1 MYQVYHLVDP
11 RNAVVRYVGM
21 TRNPKNRLRGHIAEA
36 MERDNT
42 EKKRWIRELLAA
54 GMQPVLAIVGNA
66 PTEIEARAIESH
78 ECKRNL
84 ETIFNVHDPR
94 KGAKD
99 IRKEAKQPDA

>member
-1 MYQVYHLVDP
+1 MFHVYHLVDP
-11 RNAVVRYVGM
+11 RTAVVRYVGM

-36 MERDNT
+36 QERDNT
-42 EKKRWIRELLAA
+42 DKKRWIRELLAA
-54 GMQPVLAIVGNA
+54 GMQPVLAIVGTA

-84 ETIFNVHDPR
+84 ATIFNVHDPR

-99 IRKEAKQPDA
+99 IRKEKKHAKA